1 MLGIENSACSEFG
14 APELSLQTLAGE
26 VDLEADVDL
35 DLGDEDELEIKGQ
48 VGFEGGAGTRGPI
61 DVVVGLEGGG
71 GG

>member
-35 DLGDEDELEIKGQ
+35 DLGDGDELEIKG
-48 VGFEGGAGTRGPI
+48 
-61 DVVVGLEGGG
+61 
-71 GG
+71 